1 MKTITLT
8 PEQIDILN
16 EALDFYGEDLQY
28 RIDTSEGFYE
38 DDEIEEFENTIDV
51 IDSIQELL

>member
-8 PEQIDILN
+8 PEQIDVLN
-16 EALDFYGEDLQY
+16 EALEFYGEDLQD
-28 RIDTSEGFYE
+28 RVDTSEGFYE
-38 DDEIEEFENTIDV
+38 DDEIEEFESLISV

>member
-8 PEQIDILN
+8 PEQIDVLN
-16 EALDFYGEDLQY
+16 EALEFYGEDLQD
-28 RIDTSEGFYE
+28 RLDMEDFYE
-38 DDEIEEFENTIDV
+38 KDEIEEFESTISV

>member
-1 MKTITLT
+1 MKTITFT

-16 EALDFYGEDLQY
+16 EALEYYGEEMQY

-38 DDEIEEFENTIDV
+38 DDEIEEFEDTISV

>member
-8 PEQIDILN
+8 TEQIDVLN
-16 EALDFYGEDLQY
+16 EALEFYGEDLQD
-28 RIDTSEGFYE
+28 RENWGDCYE
-38 DDEIEEFENTIDV
+38 EDELEEFASTIAI

>member
-8 PEQIDILN
+8 PEQIDVLN
-16 EALDFYGEDLQY
+16 EALEFYGEDLQD
-28 RIDTSEGFYE
+28 RVDMEDFYDE
-38 DDEIEEFENTIDV
+38 DEIEEFESTISV

>member
-8 PEQIDILN
+8 PEQIDVLN
-16 EALDFYGEDLQY
+16 EALDFYGEDLQD
-28 RIDTSEGFYE
+28 RLDMEDFYE
-38 DDEIEEFENTIDV
+38 KDEIEEFESLISV

>member
-8 PEQIDILN
+8 TEQIDVLN
-16 EALDFYGEDLQY
+16 EALEFYGEDLQD
-28 RIDTSEGFYE
+28 RVDMEDFYE
-38 DDEIEEFENTIDV
+38 EDEIEEFESTISV

>member
-8 PEQIDILN
+8 PEQIDVLN

-28 RIDTSEGFYE
+28 RVDTSEGFYE

>member
-8 PEQIDILN
+8 PEQIDVLN
-16 EALDFYGEDLQY
+16 EALDFYGEDLQD
-28 RIDTSEGFYE
+28 RVDMEDFYE
-38 DDEIEEFENTIDV
+38 KDEIEEFESTISV

>member
-8 PEQIDILN
+8 TEQIDVLN
-16 EALDFYGEDLQY
+16 EALEFYGEDLQDRENWGDCY
-28 RIDTSEGFYE
+28 DE
-38 DDEIEEFENTIDV
+38 DELEEFAFTIAI

>member
-8 PEQIDILN
+8 PEQIDVLN

-28 RIDTSEGFYE
+28 RVDTSEGFYE
-38 DDEIEEFENTIDV
+38 DDEIEEFESLISV